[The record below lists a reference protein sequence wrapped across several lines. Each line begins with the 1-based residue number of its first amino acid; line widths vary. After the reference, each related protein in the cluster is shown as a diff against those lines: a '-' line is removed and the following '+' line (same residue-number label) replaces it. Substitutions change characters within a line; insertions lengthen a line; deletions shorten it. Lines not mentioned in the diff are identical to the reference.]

1 MKLHL
6 GCGRKKW
13 DGFVNCDLS
22 GSDVDCDIRILPFG
36 DDLADEI
43 HAIHVVEHFF
53 ITEIQDVLAE
63 WRRVLKPGGVLAI
76 ELPCWDKVVEHIRK
90 GSPDNFTRW
99 PLFGEPSTHKDGVPA
114 LHKWCYSTE
123 EMRRLLDFC
132 GYRNITLE
140 TPRYHQPTRDMRYVA
155 CK

>member
-22 GSDVDCDIRILPFG
+22 GSDVDCDIRILPFD

-63 WRRVLKPGGVLAI
+63 WRRVLKPGGILAI